1 MLLSSVH
8 NPRIRQL
15 QLLQQKSS
23 ERRRT
28 GLFVVEG
35 VRELGH
41 CLTAGYRVQTLLTC
55 PSLLE
60 KHREA
65 GERLATVSAREHYEI
80 TPAVYER
87 LAYRD
92 NTEGVIAVVETRTT
106 TLQQLQLPD
115 NPLIVVV
122 ERVEKPGNLGAILR
136 SAEAAHADAV
146 VVCDALTDIYNPNII
161 RSSLGAVFLVPTVVC
176 TTEACIGF
184 LTAQGVQIL
193 TAQLQ
198 DSQPYYATDMRR
210 ATAIVMGAE
219 DTGLSDVWRKAA
231 DSHIRI
237 PMLGQLDSLN
247 VSVSTAILLFE
258 AVRQREQERKQ
269 KR

>member
-65 GERLATVSAREHYEI
+65 GERL
-80 TPAVYER
+80 
-87 LAYRD
+87 
-92 NTEGVIAVVETRTT
+92 
-106 TLQQLQLPD
+106 
-115 NPLIVVV
+115 
-122 ERVEKPGNLGAILR
+122 
-136 SAEAAHADAV
+136 
-146 VVCDALTDIYNPNII
+146 
-161 RSSLGAVFLVPTVVC
+161 
-176 TTEACIGF
+176 
-184 LTAQGVQIL
+184 
-193 TAQLQ
+193 
-198 DSQPYYATDMRR
+198 
-210 ATAIVMGAE
+210 
-219 DTGLSDVWRKAA
+219 
-231 DSHIRI
+231 
-237 PMLGQLDSLN
+237 
-247 VSVSTAILLFE
+247 
-258 AVRQREQERKQ
+258 
-269 KR
+269 